1 MRILQTA
8 TDAINVE
15 RIDRIAYLNREERIF
30 LTETTGRP
38 DYATPEQGEVIVD
51 IGRAV
56 PVTLVYVEDQLE
68 GSLIVARLTDLIAN
82 SDSSVIKFAEVRK
95 DARDRVAEMRYRDS
109 DGGEDTRDVDS
120 TD

>member
-1 MRILQTA
+1 MTR
-8 TDAINVE
+8 
-15 RIDRIAYLNREERIF
+15 
-30 LTETTGRP
+30 TTGRP
-38 DYATPEQGEVIVD
+38 DYATPDQGEVIAD

-109 DGGEDTRDVDS
+109 DGGEDARDVDS